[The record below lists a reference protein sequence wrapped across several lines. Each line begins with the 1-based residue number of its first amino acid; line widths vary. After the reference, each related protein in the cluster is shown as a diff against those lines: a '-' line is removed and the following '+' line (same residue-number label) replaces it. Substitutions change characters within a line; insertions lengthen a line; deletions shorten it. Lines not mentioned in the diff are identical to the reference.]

1 MSKELLPRGTR
12 VKLPDGRIGIID
24 DNDAEVTEVF
34 EDINYYI
41 CPIEFTNE
49 EIWSNNYIMLRR
61 EEFSVEENTHKYLM
75 EIYRYFSGYEPF
87 VVEAKSKTDALIVA
101 KEYAEKHIIWGGN
114 YNIKDIR
121 CVKKIKE

>member
-1 MSKELLPRGTR
+1 MNKKLLPRGTR

-49 EIWSNNYIMLRR
+49 EFWSNHYIMLRR
-61 EEFSVEENTHKYLM
+61 EEFSVEEQNNFYSFFLDLFYKLWY
-75 EIYRYFSGYEPF
+75 
-87 VVEAKSKTDALIVA
+87 
-101 KEYAEKHIIWGGN
+101 N
-114 YNIKDIR
+114 YNTKG
-121 CVKKIKE
+121 KEGILNEF